1 MCQLSMVCQIKYAI
15 VIGPEE
21 LRLPLNQSD
30 AAVLQIVSCSYLL
43 QVLSPIALF
52 GLSPLRTGKLL

>member
-1 MCQLSMVCQIKYAI
+1 MCQLSIVYQIKYTI

-30 AAVLQIVSCSYLL
+30 AAVLQIFSCSYLL

>member
-1 MCQLSMVCQIKYAI
+1 MCQLSIVYQIKYTI

-30 AAVLQIVSCSYLL
+30 AAVLQIVSCSCLL

>member
-1 MCQLSMVCQIKYAI
+1 MCQLSIVYQIKYTI

>member
-1 MCQLSMVCQIKYAI
+1 MCQLSIVCQIKYTI

-30 AAVLQIVSCSYLL
+30 AAVLQIFSCSYLL
-43 QVLSPIALF
+43 LVLSPIALF

>member
-1 MCQLSMVCQIKYAI
+1 MCQLSIVYQIKYTIA
-15 VIGPEE
+15 IGPEE